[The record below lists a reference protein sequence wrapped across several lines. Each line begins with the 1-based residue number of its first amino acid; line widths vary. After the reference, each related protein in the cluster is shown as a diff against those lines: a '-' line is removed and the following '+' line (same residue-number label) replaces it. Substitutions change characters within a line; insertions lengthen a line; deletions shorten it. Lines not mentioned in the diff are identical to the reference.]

1 MANYQNSITTNDTRA
16 PEERLWRA
24 VLGQVMYDLLT
35 DNNNNYINSDDK
47 QLAEYWVSHKHKDFV
62 DVCRNA
68 GFDPDYIYR
77 KIHDLL
83 NLKKLKKL
91 GIVWNFKKRAEK
103 TYYEKNNLSKVQR

>member
-1 MANYQNSITTNDTRA
+1 MANYQSSILSDHKRT
-16 PEERLWRA
+16 PEQRLWRA
-24 VLGQVMYDLLT
+24 VIGQVMYDLLT
-35 DNNNNYINSDDK
+35 DYSNNYITNDEK

-68 GFDPDYIYR
+68 GFDPDYLYKR
-77 KIHDLL
+77 IHNLL

-103 TYYEKNNLSKVQR
+103 KHYERNDNLSKV